1 MTSTT
6 TQTART
12 TDKSSRALLDSPG
25 RVPPPELH
33 WPADDTYIPDWIY
46 TDPRVY
52 EMEQERIFMGPQW
65 NFVGLECEV
74 PEPGSYIRSFVG
86 AMPVVVARDQTGEVH
101 VFENRCAHRGVEF
114 CRNYRGKTDQFICP
128 YHNWSYDLK
137 GNLAGVPFRRGLKG
151 KGGMPA
157 GFNAAEY
164 GTRQFNVT
172 TRHGV
177 IFASA
182 CEDMESIE
190 DFLGPAILEQFDSIF
205 DGTPMRLLGLHRNVL
220 PCNWKL
226 YQENLK
232 DPYHATLL
240 HTYLTTFGLFVTS
253 NESQVVMDSLGRHS
267 VLNSRRP
274 AGRPEVS
281 KEDQANMQ
289 AFRGTMKLNDP
300 RVLEFVPEFNS
311 PWSGAA
317 ITIWPNLTAL
327 RQTNILNTRLIVP
340 RGPNELMMIWAVF
353 GRASDDEAM
362 TLHRLRQNNI
372 FGPGG
377 FLGIEDNEALKFVQ
391 EGLRHSPE
399 GYGLA
404 LLGDDAESVD
414 TIITERAIR
423 GMYRYYRQTMGF

>member
-1 MTSTT
+1 MDEGRGF
-6 TQTART
+6 Q
-12 TDKSSRALLDSPG
+12 LDG
-25 RVPPPELH
+25 AMHETPPLR
-33 WPADDTYIPDWIY
+33 WPNDDTEIPDWIY
-46 TDPRVY
+46 TDPRIY
-52 EMEQERIFMGPQW
+52 ALEQERIFLGRHW

-74 PEPGSYIRSFVG
+74 PEPGNYIRSFVG
-86 AMPVVVARDQTGEVH
+86 AVPVVVTRDKAGALH

-114 CRNYRGKTDQFICP
+114 CRSYRGTTEQFICP
-128 YHNWSYDLK
+128 YHNWTYDLQ
-137 GNLAGVPFRRGLKG
+137 GNLAAVPFRRGVRG

-157 GFNAAEY
+157 DFDMADHGLRRFRVA
-164 GTRQFNVT
+164 

-177 IFASA
+177 IFATAS
-182 CEDMESIE
+182 EDTESIE
-190 DFLGPAILEQFDSIF
+190 DYLGAAVLEQFDTIF
-205 DGTPMRLLGLHRNVL
+205 DGTEMRLLGLHRNVL
-220 PCNWKL
+220 PGNWKL

-253 NESQVVMDSLGRHS
+253 NESHILVDPLGRHS
-267 VLNSRRP
+267 GLLSRRP
-274 AGRPEVS
+274 QGRPEVA
-281 KEDQANMQ
+281 KEEQADMQ
-289 AFRGTMKLNDP
+289 AFKGAMKLNDP
-300 RVLEFVPEFNS
+300 RVLEFVREFNS

-317 ITIWPNLTAL
+317 MTIWPNMTAL

-362 TLHRLRQNNI
+362 TRHRLRQNNI

-391 EGLRHSPE
+391 DGLTRSVPR
-399 GYGLA
+399 GGLA
-404 LLGDDAESVD
+404 MLGDDAETPD

-423 GMYRYYRQTMGF
+423 AMYRYYRNVMGF